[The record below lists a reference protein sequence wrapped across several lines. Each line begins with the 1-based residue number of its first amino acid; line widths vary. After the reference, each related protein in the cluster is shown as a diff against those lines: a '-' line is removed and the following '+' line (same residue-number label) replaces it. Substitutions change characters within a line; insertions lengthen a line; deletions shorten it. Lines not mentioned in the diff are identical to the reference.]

1 MKVDIFKLFFTI
13 IPFLYFSSCS
23 NDDPAPTPESPR
35 AVLVYMVA
43 NNSLGNAQF
52 DFDDLAEMAKAARQ
66 GDFGDARLIV
76 YHHAY
81 NANPVLKEIT
91 SNGEI
96 ILRSYD
102 ILESSVSSA
111 RMNRVINDFFNEAP
125 ATRHGIILWSHG
137 TGWIENGIV
146 ESTQNATS
154 STSDDSIS
162 TLSFGDDGGKY
173 MNVTALART
182 LSDKNFD
189 YIYFDCCYMAGVEVA
204 YELRNCAET
213 IVGSVTELPAA
224 GMPYDKTLKYLLL
237 PEADLISAAN
247 TTFSTYNAMTGMSRT
262 CTMSVIKTKYLEEL
276 ADATRNI
283 YAANNITAE
292 DFRPQ
297 YFMTSACYLFDFG
310 QYVNNLAAQMPD
322 LADNF
327 NKALDNVIIYK
338 ASTPKLWDRLTITHH
353 SGLST
358 YLPEFAKTN
367 RYNYDNLQW
376 AKDVASA
383 LQR

>member
-1 MKVDIFKLFFTI
+1 MKVDIYKLFFTI

-23 NDDPAPTPESPR
+23 NDDPTPTLESPR

-52 DFDDLAEMAKAARQ
+52 DSDDLAEMTKAARQ

-91 SNGEI
+91 ANGEI
-96 ILRSYD
+96 ILRNYD
-102 ILESSVSSA
+102 ISESSVSSA
-111 RMNRVINDFFNEAP
+111 RMNRVIIDFFNEAP
-125 ATRHGIILWSHG
+125 ATNHGIILWSHG

-146 ESTQNATS
+146 ESPQNIAS
-154 STSDDSIS
+154 SDCPIS

-173 MNVTALART
+173 MNVTTLART

-189 YIYFDCCYMAGVEVA
+189 YIYFDCCYMAGIEVA
-204 YELRNCAET
+204 YELRNCAKT

-237 PEADLISAAN
+237 PEADLVSAAK
-247 TTFSTYNAMTGMSRT
+247 TTFNTYNAMTGMSRT
-262 CTMSVIKTKYLEEL
+262 CTMSVIDTKYLEAL

-283 YAANNITAE
+283 YVANNITSE
-292 DFRPQ
+292 NFQPQ

-310 QYVNNLAAQMPD
+310 QYVNDLAAQMPD

-327 NKALDNVIIYK
+327 NKALDDVIIYK
-338 ASTPKLWDRLTITHH
+338 ASTPKLWNKLTITHH

-376 AKDVASA
+376 AKDVAST